1 MLVEIDRL
9 RENNKKYFLKV
20 NKVQVAHNIFVFVR
34 DKWFRKLPNL
44 IDLTSLSMIH
54 SEIEI
59 FDSEILNSSLTL
71 V

>member
-1 MLVEIDRL
+1 MEIDRL

-20 NKVQVAHNIFVFVR
+20 NKVQVAQNIFVFVR